1 MRRAVR
7 PSGGLPWY
15 GYAVLCLLTAATLCL
30 CVSLGSVAVPIGDT
44 AAVIWNAVW
53 GRELPQGISRTI
65 ILGVRL
71 PRVLAT
77 ALCGGALVI
86 AGVLISSLRTKGEKN
101 GQDTRG
107 TV

>member
-44 AAVIWNAVW
+44 AAVIWNAMW
-53 GRELPQGISRTI
+53 GLELPQGISRTI
-65 ILGVRL
+65 HSGCASAARAGHCAVR
-71 PRVLAT
+71 RRA
-77 ALCGGALVI
+77 
-86 AGVLISSLRTKGEKN
+86 
-101 GQDTRG
+101 G
-107 TV
+107 TVRRGHAGLLRNPWRTGPH